1 MNFIIVILYI
11 IVICEIIMI
20 NKLSNDLALL
30 WKKFD
35 KMHSKNQKMIAFIE
49 EMQHTKCF
57 LEDDCK

>member
-35 KMHSKNQKMIAFIE
+35 KMQNKNQKMMVVIE
-49 EMQHTKCF
+49 EM
-57 LEDDCK
+57 

>member
-1 MNFIIVILYI
+1 MNFIIVILYV
-11 IVICEIIMI
+11 IVICEMIMI

-49 EMQHTKCF
+49 EM
-57 LEDDCK
+57 

>member
-35 KMHSKNQKMIAFIE
+35 KMHSKNQRMMSFIE
-49 EMQHTKCF
+49 ET
-57 LEDDCK
+57 